1 MAMIRRGSRAWQLL
15 TVAVIAVPWLLRDE
29 LAMRLDARTSAAA
42 EVQTA
47 LHQEDERAV
56 QVAEQRET
64 HDRLKR
70 IEILVAKVARETSA
84 SQAEEAKAEVLSGSA
99 KREAEDLVA
108 SAQTF
113 SRLLESIPITPQPVA
128 QDDVADRK
136 PLDEWLGIDSIASGG
151 LTKAH
156 LQALAE
162 KVEKTAQD
170 VADSDDPAGQDFT
183 EWNSATDAL
192 RVAYDELWASAQIQE
207 RASSLQADIARWAAW
222 LFTALGALM
231 IGDLSRVVRGRDADA
246 AAADPAASGA
256 RKSA

>member
-1 MAMIRRGSRAWQLL
+1 MAMIKRGSRAWQLL

-29 LAMRLDARTSAAA
+29 LAMRLDAQTSAAA

-47 LHQEDERAV
+47 LHREDERAV

-64 HDRLKR
+64 QDRLKR
-70 IEILVAKVARETSA
+70 IEILVAKLARETSA
-84 SQAEEAKAEVLSGSA
+84 SQAEEAKAEVMSGSA
-99 KREAEDLVA
+99 KREAEELVA

-113 SRLLESIPITPQPVA
+113 SRLLEGMPITPRPVA
-128 QDDVADRK
+128 QDDIEDRK
-136 PLDEWLGIDSIASGG
+136 PLDEWLGIDSIGSGG
-151 LTKAH
+151 LTKAQ
-156 LQALAE
+156 LQALAV

-170 VADSDDPAGQDFT
+170 VADSDDPAGGDFT

-231 IGDLSRVVRGRDADA
+231 LGDWSRVVRGRDADA
-246 AAADPAASGA
+246 AAAEPADSGS